1 MEKRSSSPV
10 QNNGFRTGGDAPP
23 SPPVL
28 QFHMSALALV
38 TATAKASQRKGD
50 AELLYLPF
58 LTESIL
64 ACTNFFIANKMEKNL
79 IKRKQFEA
87 F

>member
-1 MEKRSSSPV
+1 
-10 QNNGFRTGGDAPP
+10 
-23 SPPVL
+23 
-28 QFHMSALALV
+28 MSALALV

-50 AELLYLPF
+50 GELMYLPF